1 MISLKKIFKNFG
13 ETEIYKDVNYKF
25 REKGLTCFFG
35 PSGSGKTTLLNL
47 IAGFDKSYS
56 GEIEIEDKNLKDLTM
71 DELCRYRFNN
81 IGFIFQN
88 YNLLK
93 GYTSLENV
101 LMGIHLNNKI
111 SEDMKI
117 KKGIELL
124 TLLGLENQ
132 VHQKIESLS
141 GGQKQRVSIAR
152 ALVNDPNIILADEP
166 TGALDSESSD
176 NIMEILKQISK
187 DRTVIIITHDE
198 DIARYA
204 DEIIEVENNKI
215 VSKKVEDNID
225 EVAVTKEKNNIKNL
239 KPKLYN
245 KVSKSLSR
253 KNFKIHLFKYII
265 AGTIIA
271 LGSAAFIGSLSTK
284 NITNKVVEDFKN
296 KNFFYNIGQSP
307 INYEGNEV
315 DNNAEDIFK
324 RLENTKGI
332 KNVYYQYDL
341 KDLRIK
347 QNDSVVDIPVKVPTA
362 TAKESLSY
370 GNMPRI
376 NKNEIVLSSSIA
388 NRLTKDIQSL
398 IGKEIVL
405 QYKDKDLN
413 NKTVTLTVSGL
424 SNSQYQDFILSQDVE
439 QKIYKDSI
447 KEDKPTAISFT
458 MEKFEDIPII
468 DKGLKDKNIGVYT
481 KAQEVESF
489 EKSFTSLLKLYTALS
504 YLILIVGIAISSMIL
519 YKVSIERYNE
529 VGLLG
534 ALGYTRSNI
543 KQIFIKENI
552 YFATLSTSISCILI
566 TILDF
571 MYKYQFGYGLNLGIS
586 HFLILICLNLLL
598 TIGLSYVLSLKL
610 IKTEPAV
617 ALSK

>member
-1 MISLKKIFKNFG
+1 MISLRKIFKRFG
-13 ETEIYKDVNYKF
+13 ETEIYNDVNYKF
-25 REKGLTCFFG
+25 REKGLTCFYG

-47 IAGFDKSYS
+47 VAGFDKSYN
-56 GEIEIEDKNLKDLTM
+56 GEIKIEDKNLKDLTM

-81 IGFIFQN
+81 IGFVFQN

-152 ALVNDPNIILADEP
+152 ALINDPNIILADEP

-176 NIMEILKQISK
+176 NIMDILKQISK
-187 DRTVIIITHDE
+187 DKTVIIITHDE
-198 DIARYA
+198 DIAKYA

-215 VSKKVEDNID
+215 VLKKVKHYSD
-225 EVAVTKEKNNIKNL
+225 EVAVTKEKSYSKNL

-245 KVSKSLSR
+245 KVSKFLSM

-265 AGTIIA
+265 AGSIIA

-284 NITNKVVEDFKN
+284 NITNQVVEDFKN

-307 INYEGNEV
+307 INYEGKK
-315 DNNAEDIFK
+315 DDDSTEDVFK
-324 RLENTKGI
+324 TLENTDGI
-332 KNVYYQYDL
+332 KDVYYQYDL
-341 KDLRIK
+341 ENLQIK
-347 QNDSVVDIPVKVPTA
+347 QEDLVVEIPVKVPTA
-362 TAKESLSY
+362 TAKETLSY
-370 GNMPRI
+370 GNMPRN
-376 NKNEIVLSSSIA
+376 NKNEVVLSLSIA
-388 NRLTKDIQSL
+388 NRLTKDIKSI

-405 QYKDKDLN
+405 EYKDKDSK
-413 NKTVTLTVSGL
+413 NKNITLTVSGL

-439 QKIYKDSI
+439 QKIYKDSV
-447 KEDKPTAISFT
+447 KDKKPTAISFT
-458 MEKFEDIPII
+458 IENFEDIPTI
-468 DKGLKDKNIGVYT
+468 DKALKDKNIGVYT

-504 YLILIVGIAISSMIL
+504 YIILIVGISISAMML
-519 YKVSIERYNE
+519 YKV
-529 VGLLG
+529 
-534 ALGYTRSNI
+534 
-543 KQIFIKENI
+543 
-552 YFATLSTSISCILI
+552 
-566 TILDF
+566 
-571 MYKYQFGYGLNLGIS
+571 
-586 HFLILICLNLLL
+586 
-598 TIGLSYVLSLKL
+598 
-610 IKTEPAV
+610 
-617 ALSK
+617 

>member
-1 MISLKKIFKNFG
+1 MISLKKIFKKFG

-25 REKGLTCFFG
+25 RENGLTCFYG

-47 IAGFDKSYS
+47 IAGFDKSYN
-56 GEIEIEDKNLKDLTM
+56 GEIKIEDKNLKDLTM

-81 IGFIFQN
+81 VGFIFQN

-101 LMGIHLNNKI
+101 LMGIHLNNEI
-111 SEDMKI
+111 SEDIKI

-124 TLLGLENQ
+124 NLLGLENQ
-132 VHQKIESLS
+132 VYQKIESLS

-152 ALVNDPNIILADEP
+152 ALINDPNIILADEP

-176 NIMEILKQISK
+176 NIMDILKKISK

-198 DIARYA
+198 DIAKYA
-204 DEIIEVENNKI
+204 DEIIQVENNKI
-215 VSKKVEDNID
+215 VSNKVENYID
-225 EVAVTKEKNNIKNL
+225 EVAATKERKKSKNL

-245 KVSKSLSR
+245 KVSKFLSM

-265 AGTIIA
+265 AGSIIA

-284 NITNKVVEDFKN
+284 NITNQVVEDFKS

-307 INYEGNEV
+307 INNDEKTNGNSIK
-315 DNNAEDIFK
+315 DIFNSIEK
-324 RLENTKGI
+324 TDGI
-332 KNVYYQYDL
+332 QDVYYQYDL
-341 KDLRIK
+341 ENLKIK
-347 QNDSVVDIPVKVPTA
+347 YNDSAVDIPVKVPTA
-362 TAKESLSY
+362 TAKETLSY
-370 GNMPRI
+370 GNMPKT

-388 NRLTKDIQSL
+388 NRLTKDIKSI

-405 QYKDKDLN
+405 EYKDKDLN
-413 NKTVTLTVSGL
+413 NKNITLTVSGL
-424 SNSQYQDFILSQDVE
+424 SNSQYKDFILSQDVE
-439 QKIYKDSI
+439 KNIYKDSV
-447 KEDKPTAISFT
+447 KDNKPTAISFT
-458 MEKFEDIPII
+458 IENFKDIPTI
-468 DKGLKDKNIGVYT
+468 DKALKDKNIGIYT

-504 YLILIVGIAISSMIL
+504 YIILIVGISISSMML

-543 KQIFIKENI
+543 KQILIKENI

-566 TILDF
+566 VLIDL
-571 MYKYQFGYGLNLGIS
+571 MYKYQFGYGLNLEIS
-586 HFLILICLNLLL
+586 HFLILIGLNLLL
-598 TIGLSYVLSLKL
+598 TIGLSYVFSEKL